1 MLLLID
7 SLLTDPPSSITLFRD
22 ITLFARVI
30 KEKEVLVECSP
41 LNKDL
46 YWAWLKK
53 NGAFDFVEDIVE
65 YDSEQGFSI
74 RIKEIHQKPG
84 DLNIR
89 KIGYHNFDKIISK
102 IN

>member
-46 YWAWLKK
+46 YWEWLKK
-53 NGAFDFVEDIVE
+53 NGAFDFVEDIVD
-65 YDSEQGFSI
+65 YDSESGFSI
-74 RIKEIHQKPG
+74 RIKEIHQNPG
-84 DLNIR
+84 DLNVR